1 MLVEQQQR
9 VVADRLEV
17 SVVGTAFLL
26 AMDRTL
32 GGVHVQNDPLGVVE
46 RLRLPDQLSVQCQQ
60 PQQVLFARQHLRLEA
75 VQRRGQ
81 GRTAIPDL
89 LRADQAKRRVSRH
102 SDGVVD
108 VLVARQA
115 AVDRLPQQISERELL
130 VCALP
135 GVAEML
141 VNQFSE
147 TEPFVQ
153 FANQNQTTVGSDVR
167 SLEIDFQRAVET

>member
-46 RLRLPDQLSVQCQQ
+46 RFRLPDQLSVQRHQ
-60 PQQVLFARQHLRLEA
+60 PQQVLFARRHLRLEA

-89 LRADQAKRRVSRH
+89 LRTHQPKRRIDRNPL
-102 SDGVVD
+102 GVVE

-130 VCALP
+130 VGALP

-153 FANQNQTTVGSDVR
+153 FANQNQATVGGDVR
-167 SLEIDFQRAVET
+167 SLEIDFQQAVET

>member
-1 MLVEQQQR
+1 MAACSSAR
-9 VVADRLEV
+9 SAYI
-17 SVVGTAFLL
+17 
-26 AMDRTL
+26 
-32 GGVHVQNDPLGVVE
+32 
-46 RLRLPDQLSVQCQQ
+46 RLPDQLSVQRHQ

-75 VQRRGQ
+75 MQRRGQ

-89 LRADQAKRRVSRH
+89 LRTDQPKRRIDRNPL
-102 SDGVVD
+102 GVVE

-153 FANQNQTTVGSDVR
+153 FANHNQA
-167 SLEIDFQRAVET
+167 LEILLLTAQ

>member
-1 MLVEQQQR
+1 M
-9 VVADRLEV
+9 
-17 SVVGTAFLL
+17 
-26 AMDRTL
+26 
-32 GGVHVQNDPLGVVE
+32 
-46 RLRLPDQLSVQCQQ
+46 
-60 PQQVLFARQHLRLEA
+60 
-75 VQRRGQ
+75 QRRGQ

-89 LRADQAKRRVSRH
+89 LRTDQPKRRIDRNPL
-102 SDGVVD
+102 GVVE

-153 FANQNQTTVGSDVR
+153 FANQNQATVGGDVR
-167 SLEIDFQRAVET
+167 SLEIDFQQAVET